1 MFGAEGRLSAI
12 AAALVLSLSTGT
24 AAFGAMKTGDYT
36 TQPIGHYEFC
46 QRHAEECNVRSV
58 DRGPVRLSRELWTLV
73 TEVNIA
79 VNRQIQPMSD
89 AEIYGQEEFWDY
101 PGDFGDCEDYVLEKR
116 RLLHAAGVPL
126 SDLLITVVRKPD
138 GEGHAVLTLRTD
150 RGDFVLDNLTD
161 QIKPWREI
169 GYTFLKRQASTH
181 SGRWVAI
188 DGVTNPLVG
197 ATRMHADQGR

>member
-1 MFGAEGRLSAI
+1 MVRAKGLACAL
-12 AAALVLSLSTGT
+12 AAATVMSLSMGSS
-24 AAFGAMKTGDYT
+24 AFAAMKTGGYT
-36 TQPIGHYEFC
+36 SQPIGHYEFC
-46 QRHAEECNVRSV
+46 QRNQSECNIRPA
-58 DRGPVRLSRELWTLV
+58 DYGPVRYSRELWTLV

-79 VNRQIQPMSD
+79 VNRQITPMND
-89 AEIYGQEEFWDY
+89 LEIYGTEEFWAY
-101 PGDFGDCEDYVLEKR
+101 PNDVGDCEDYVLEKR
-116 RLLHAAGVPL
+116 RLLEQAGIPL

-161 QIKPWREI
+161 QIKPWQEI

-181 SGRWVAI
+181 TGRWVAI

-197 ATRMHADQGR
+197 AVTTIEIGQ